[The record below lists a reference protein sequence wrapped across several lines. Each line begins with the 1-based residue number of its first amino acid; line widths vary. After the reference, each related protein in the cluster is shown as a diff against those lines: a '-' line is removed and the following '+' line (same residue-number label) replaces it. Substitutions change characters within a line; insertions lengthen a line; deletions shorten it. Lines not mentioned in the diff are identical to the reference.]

1 MGIVTCPTRPFLSE
15 APFLFQRDK
24 LSFSAVPERR
34 GKWEHG
40 SDGTPSPSA
49 DVGKCRCTDVKGL
62 SEEHCVRQLVCVSLA
77 STGIAFMLTLPGREP
92 PSPRCGGIRIE
103 STLKRSTLRH

>member
-49 DVGKCRCTDVKGL
+49 DVGKCRGSRADVNGL
-62 SEEHCVRQLVCVSLA
+62 GEEEYCVRQLACVSA
-77 STGIAFMLTLPGREP
+77 SASEDRLHVDPTGP
-92 PSPRCGGIRIE
+92 
-103 STLKRSTLRH
+103 